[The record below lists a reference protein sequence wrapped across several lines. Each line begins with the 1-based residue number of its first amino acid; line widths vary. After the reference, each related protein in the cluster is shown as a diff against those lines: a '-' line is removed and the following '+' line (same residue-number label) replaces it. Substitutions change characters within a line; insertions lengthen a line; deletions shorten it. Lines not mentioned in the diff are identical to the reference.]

1 MNAES
6 GASISSAPG
15 NTGSIPL
22 ISDVTQTSADALVVE
37 GGSPISVHLDTAGGS
52 HIESGV
58 SGGSATYITDPAPS
72 IPDVNHPSV
81 GTLEDD
87 KDHFHIPDPL
97 DTAGGSHIDSIDQ
110 TFPLTEPWAHFSPDR
125 DCLGR
130 DDLRVDD
137 FNVDL
142 DGELLLC
149 HISCC

>member
-22 ISDVTQTSADALVVE
+22 ISDVTQISADTLVFE
-37 GGSPISVHLDTAGGS
+37 DGSPISVHLDTAGGS

-58 SGGSATYITDPAPS
+58 SGGSATYITDLTPS
-72 IPDVNHPSV
+72 IPDVNHLSV
-81 GTLEDD
+81 GTLEDNE
-87 KDHFHIPDPL
+87 DHFHISDPL
-97 DTAGGSHIDSIDQ
+97 NTAGGSHIDSIDQ
-110 TFPLTEPWAHFSPDR
+110 MFPLTEPWAHFLPDR
-125 DCLGR
+125 DCLSR
-130 DDLRVDD
+130 DDLCVDD
-137 FNVDL
+137 FNVNL